1 MMNPAGT
8 GNSSQPSPVVQRS
21 GVSGGTQKCHRP
33 RGDSSGWSALPR
45 GLRSPQLPSNKGR
58 EGYQRSVNFPGPGKL
73 TFHSF
78 LKYDSLGRRRLHPL
92 E

>member
-1 MMNPAGT
+1 M
-8 GNSSQPSPVVQRS
+8 
-21 GVSGGTQKCHRP
+21 
-33 RGDSSGWSALPR
+33 
-45 GLRSPQLPSNKGR
+45 PSNKGR

-73 TFHSF
+73 TFHTF